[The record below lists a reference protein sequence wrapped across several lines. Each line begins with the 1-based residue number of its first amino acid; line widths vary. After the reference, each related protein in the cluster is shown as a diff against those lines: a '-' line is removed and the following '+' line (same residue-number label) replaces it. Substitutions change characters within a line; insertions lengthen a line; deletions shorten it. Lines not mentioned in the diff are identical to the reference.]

1 MGLKLQR
8 LSFKK
13 KTAETCCRS
22 IAGMESTIHAT
33 DELEPANRAVYIY
46 EKEIGR
52 TTTGLLKLINWTAE
66 LKLKSNQI
74 DSLLPF

>member
-1 MGLKLQR
+1 MG
-8 LSFKK
+8 
-13 KTAETCCRS
+13 
-22 IAGMESTIHAT
+22 STIHAT